1 MENLD
6 LGVKPGDTTPSD
18 DPTEKKAPDGSEP
31 VKTPE
36 EIAKE
41 LLAQDKRILVDKD
54 RFNEI
59 NDQSKLYKTFAPV
72 IEKIKDKPE
81 LVEKL
86 LEIKEKG
93 SLEDRVA
100 QMEGDRKAEKRRELT
115 EAVKEALSKWK
126 GFADE
131 WSEIQDQVDML
142 SRRGVPVRDAIRRS
156 YIALHPEAAEEEAR
170 VMAEENVKGMGQ
182 FQPGGSRAPNV
193 VLNKKE
199 EFSLNERQ
207 SKVAQDL
214 LGKDFGG
221 GQVFVKSAED
231 YAKLMKK
238 HDAYL
243 RKNGFFILA

>member
-1 MENLD
+1 MTDLN
-6 LGVKPGDTTPSD
+6 LGVKPGDTTPPD
-18 DPTEKKAPDGSEP
+18 DPDEKKAPDGSEP

-41 LLAQDKRILVDKD
+41 LLAQDRRILVDKD

-170 VMAEENVKGMGQ
+170 VMAEEHVKATGQ

-199 EFSLNERQ
+199 EISLTENQR
-207 SKVAQDL
+207 KVAQDL
-214 LGKDFGG
+214 LGKSYGSFAP
-221 GQVFVKSAED
+221 VKSEED
-231 YAKLMKK
+231 YAKLLKK

-243 RKNGFFILA
+243 RKGHFFDLP